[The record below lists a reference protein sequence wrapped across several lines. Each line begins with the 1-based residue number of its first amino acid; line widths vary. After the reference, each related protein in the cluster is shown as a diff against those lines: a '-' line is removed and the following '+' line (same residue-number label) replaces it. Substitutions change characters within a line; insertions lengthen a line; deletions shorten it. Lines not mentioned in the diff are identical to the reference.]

1 MRMWSRQNFL
11 PMENKRPA
19 SGNVEFREPFPVSG
33 EWSLEEIRM
42 HRKAIVFDMD
52 GVLFDTERLLQDSWI
67 TVARKHGLS
76 GMEEIFPRCIGL
88 NANDSRQLV
97 MAAYGP
103 DFDYQGF
110 RGEASEHFWKY
121 IEEKGLPIKSGVEEL
136 LQWLEHEGWS
146 VGLASSTRRE
156 SVMEHLKRAGI
167 GHYFSVVVTG
177 DMVEHSK
184 PRPDIYL
191 LACEMLGADPRKT
204 FAEED
209 SPNGVRSAHA
219 AGMSCLTVPDMIAPD
234 REIKELS
241 TEIFRDLTQV
251 LAYLQGQQYA

>member
-67 TVARKHGLS
+67 TVARKHGLL

-121 IEEKGLPIKSGVEEL
+121 IEEKGLPISRGLRSFCSGL
-136 LQWLEHEGWS
+136 
-146 VGLASSTRRE
+146 STR
-156 SVMEHLKRAGI
+156 AGLW
-167 GHYFSVVVTG
+167 
-177 DMVEHSK
+177 DW
-184 PRPDIYL
+184 L
-191 LACEMLGADPRKT
+191 LPPEGSR
-204 FAEED
+204 
-209 SPNGVRSAHA
+209 
-219 AGMSCLTVPDMIAPD
+219 
-234 REIKELS
+234 
-241 TEIFRDLTQV
+241 
-251 LAYLQGQQYA
+251 